1 MSILNITKI
10 LCRYFFK
17 SLFLLSY
24 LIFML
29 FLFLV
34 ILVYVVFTLA
44 ACLIS
49 LCFIFA
55 AIFVC
60 VLSPLYTF
68 FGLVPIYILSEV
80 FVIAIAPVVLAEPF
94 LMSSI
99 LLLGVLGILLS
110 EISYTFFS

>member
-1 MSILNITKI
+1 
-10 LCRYFFK
+10 
-17 SLFLLSY
+17 
-24 LIFML
+24 ML

-80 FVIAIAPVVLAEPF
+80 FVIAIAPAVLAEPF
-94 LMSSI
+94 LTSSI